1 MVSNVIVPVPLAFHP
16 AFDTVITISPPSATI
31 INVLIRPA
39 VPAANVA
46 VLAVDVVK

>member
-1 MVSNVIVPVPLAFHP
+1 MSLNVIVPVPDDFHP
-16 AFDTVITISPPSATI
+16 ALVTVITISPPSATI
-31 INVLIRPA
+31 INVFIWPV